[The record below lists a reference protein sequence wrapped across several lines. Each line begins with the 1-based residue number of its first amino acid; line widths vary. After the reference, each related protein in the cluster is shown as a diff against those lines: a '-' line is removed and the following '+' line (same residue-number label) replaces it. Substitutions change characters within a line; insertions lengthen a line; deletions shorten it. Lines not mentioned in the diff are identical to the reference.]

1 MVTMVDEIFDRGY
14 QAARTQLNASVAKAF
29 SQLTHTIGDGLRA
42 LHRLDWNAP
51 WANPKKPARR
61 A

>member
-14 QAARTQLNASVAKAF
+14 QAARTQLNADVAKAF
-29 SQLTHTIGDGLRA
+29 SNLKNTIGEGLNA

-51 WANPKKPARR
+51 WAAPKKPARR
-61 A
+61 V

>member
-29 SQLTHTIGDGLRA
+29 GELSQTIGDGLRA

-51 WANPKKPARR
+51 WAAPKKPARR
-61 A
+61 V

>member
-29 SQLTHTIGDGLRA
+29 SELTHTIGDGLRA

-51 WANPKKPARR
+51 WAAHKKPAPRV
-61 A
+61 

>member
-29 SQLTHTIGDGLRA
+29 SELTHTIGDGLRA
-42 LHRLDWNAP
+42 LHRLDWSAP
-51 WANPKKPARR
+51 WASPKKPARR
-61 A
+61 V